1 MFFKLK
7 NNSSQHLLILEQ
19 MNIEITLP
27 DESIRK
33 YNNPVTGEAIA
44 FDIGPKLGKDAI
56 AIEINKQL
64 FDTSYEIT
72 ENASINILT
81 SKDIVSLSI
90 LRHSTAHLLAQAVL
104 NLYPDT
110 QYGVGPD
117 IEDGFY
123 YDFLFEQ
130 TISDDDLPKIEK
142 EMTRLTGEKQPFSK
156 SFMDKSKALN
166 LFKNQEFKKELINT
180 ADSTEGVDDNHVS
193 VYSNKDFIDL
203 CRGPHVPNTGYI
215 KHFKLTRIGGAYWRG
230 DENNPQL
237 QRIYGTSWFTKD
249 DLQQYL
255 SRRVEAEKR
264 DHRKIG
270 KELELFTSADELGPG
285 QFLWKPNGALLRNT
299 IETYSKKAHI
309 QNGYDLV
316 NTPHI
321 GRSILWETS
330 GHLEHYEE
338 GMYPPLQSKDNDD
351 TYYLKPMNC
360 PFHILIYKSE
370 LRSYKEL
377 PVRLFE
383 LGSVYR
389 FEKTGVL
396 HGLLRARG
404 FTQDDAHIFC
414 TFDQIDQEINNLLRF
429 SIALLKSFG
438 FEDIEADLST
448 KPKKA
453 IGEDKDWKIAT
464 ESLENALNEEGI
476 NFITAE
482 GEGAF
487 YGPKIDL
494 HVKDAIGRRW
504 QLSTIQIDFAQPN
517 NFGLEYVTSKN
528 SKDRPVMVHRA
539 LLGSIERFTGI
550 LIEHYSGEFPGWLA
564 PTQLKILTIGD
575 VHDYVQSIVE
585 KLPNVRLEIDNRNVR
600 LGEKIH
606 DAKKRKIP
614 LSLIIGEK
622 DLAAN
627 TGSLNILNSESINNE
642 TIAQLVKEINKQVK
656 EPRFE
661 F

>member
-7 NNSSQHLLILEQ
+7 NNSTQHLLILEQ

-166 LFKNQEFKKELINT
+166 LFKNQDFKKELINT

-309 QNGYDLV
+309 QNGYDFV

>member
-7 NNSSQHLLILEQ
+7 NNSTQHLLILEQ

-123 YDFLFEQ
+123 YDFLFDQ

-203 CRGPHVPNTGYI
+203 CRGPHLPNTGYI

-230 DENNPQL
+230 DENKPQL

-309 QNGYDLV
+309 QNGYDFV

>member
-123 YDFLFEQ
+123 YDFLFDQ

-309 QNGYDLV
+309 QNGYDFV

>member
-1 MFFKLK
+1 
-7 NNSSQHLLILEQ
+7 

-27 DESIRK
+27 DESVRTYEKAI
-33 YNNPVTGEAIA
+33 TGEEIA
-44 FDIGPKLGKDAI
+44 FDIGPKLGKDAV
-56 AIEINKQL
+56 AIEINRKL
-64 FDTSYEIT
+64 YDTSYVIT
-72 ENASINILT
+72 ENASIKILT
-81 SKDIVSLSI
+81 KKDIQSLSI
-90 LRHSTAHLLAQAVL
+90 LRHSSAHLLAQAVL
-104 NLYPDT
+104 NLYPGT
-110 QYGVGPD
+110 LYGVGPD

-123 YDFLFEQ
+123 YDFLFKEN
-130 TISDDDLPKIEK
+130 ISDADLPKIEK
-142 EMTRLTGEKQPFSK
+142 EMLKL
-156 SFMDKSKALN
+156 SKANQLFIKSIQKKPEAMD
-166 LFKNQEFKKELINT
+166 LFKNQQFKMELIDSADESEGV
-180 ADSTEGVDDNHVS
+180 ADSEVS
-193 VYSNKDFIDL
+193 LYSNNEFIDL
-203 CRGPHVPNTGYI
+203 CRGPHVPNTSFI
-215 KHFKLTRIGGAYWRG
+215 KHFKLTRLGGAYWRG
-230 DENNPQL
+230 DENNSQL
-237 QRIYGTSWFTKD
+237 QRIYGTSWFNKE
-249 DLQQYL
+249 DLEQYL
-255 SRRVEAEKR
+255 TRRVEAEKR
-264 DHRKIG
+264 DHRKLG
-270 KELELFTSADELGPG
+270 KQLELFTTADELGPG

-299 IETYSKKAHI
+299 IENYSKKAHI
-309 QNGYDLV
+309 NNGYDFV

-321 GRSILWETS
+321 GRSVLWETS

-351 TYYLKPMNC
+351 KYYLKPMNC

-377 PVRLFE
+377 PIRLFE

-414 TFDQIDQEINNLLRF
+414 TFDQINSEVNNLLRF

-438 FEDIEADLST
+438 FKNIEADLST

-453 IGEDKDWKIAT
+453 IGNDEDWNIAT
-464 ESLENALNEEGI
+464 RSLEVALEDEGI
-476 NFITAE
+476 DFVTAE

-504 QLSTIQIDFAQPN
+504 QLSTIQIDFAQPD
-517 NFGLEYVTSKN
+517 NFDLEYVSTKN
-528 SKDRPVMVHRA
+528 SKDRPVMIHRA

-550 LIEHYSGEFPGWLA
+550 LIEHYAGEFPSWLA

-575 VHDYVQSIVE
+575 VSDYVKNITA
-585 KLPNVRLEIDNRNVR
+585 KLSGVRFEIDDRNIR

-606 DAKKRKIP
+606 DAKKQNIP
-614 LSLIIGEK
+614 LTLIIGEK
-622 DLAAN
+622 DLSNN
-627 TGSLNILNSESINNE
+627 TGSLNILNSESKNNLD
-642 TIAQLVKEINKQVK
+642 IASLVDFIIDDVT
-656 EPRFE
+656 EPEFE

>member
-1 MFFKLK
+1 
-7 NNSSQHLLILEQ
+7 

-27 DESIRK
+27 DESVRTYESAI
-33 YNNPVTGEAIA
+33 TGEEIA
-44 FDIGPKLGKDAI
+44 FDIGPKLGKDAV
-56 AIEINKQL
+56 AIEINRKL
-64 FDTSYEIT
+64 YDTSYVIT
-72 ENASINILT
+72 ENASIKILT
-81 SKDIVSLSI
+81 KKDIQSLSI
-90 LRHSTAHLLAQAVL
+90 LRHSSAHLLAQAVL

-110 QYGVGPD
+110 LYGVGPD

-123 YDFLFEQ
+123 YDFLFKEN
-130 TISDDDLPKIEK
+130 ISDADLPKIEK
-142 EMTRLTGEKQPFSK
+142 EMLKL
-156 SFMDKSKALN
+156 SKANQLFVKSIQKKPDAMD
-166 LFKNQEFKKELINT
+166 LFKNQQFKMELIDS
-180 ADSTEGVDDNHVS
+180 ADESEGVEDSEVS
-193 VYSNKDFIDL
+193 LYSNNEFIDL
-203 CRGPHVPNTGYI
+203 CRGPHVPNTGFI
-215 KHFKLTRIGGAYWRG
+215 KHFKLTRLGGAYWRG
-230 DENNPQL
+230 DENNSQL
-237 QRIYGTSWFTKD
+237 QRIYGTSWFNKE
-249 DLQQYL
+249 DLEQYL
-255 SRRVEAEKR
+255 TRRVEAEKR
-264 DHRKIG
+264 DHRKLG
-270 KELELFTSADELGPG
+270 KQLELFTTADELGPG

-299 IETYSKKAHI
+299 IENYSKKAHI
-309 QNGYDLV
+309 NNGYDFV

-321 GRSILWETS
+321 GRSVLWETS

-351 TYYLKPMNC
+351 KYYLKPMNC

-377 PVRLFE
+377 PIRLFE

-414 TFDQIDQEINNLLRF
+414 TFDQINTEVNNLLRF

-438 FEDIEADLST
+438 FKNIEADLST
-448 KPKKA
+448 KPNKA
-453 IGEDKDWKIAT
+453 IGKDEDWNIAT
-464 ESLENALNEEGI
+464 RSLEVALEDEGI
-476 NFITAE
+476 DFVTAE

-504 QLSTIQIDFAQPN
+504 QLSTIQIDFAQPD
-517 NFGLEYVTSKN
+517 NFDLEYVSTKN
-528 SKDRPVMVHRA
+528 SKDRPVMIHRA

-550 LIEHYSGEFPGWLA
+550 LIEHYAGEFPSWLA

-575 VHDYVQSIVE
+575 VSDYVKNITA
-585 KLPNVRLEIDNRNVR
+585 KLSGVRFEIDDRNIR

-606 DAKKRKIP
+606 DAKKQNIP
-614 LSLIIGEK
+614 LTLIIGEK
-622 DLAAN
+622 DLSNN
-627 TGSLNILNSESINNE
+627 TGSLNILNSESKNNLD
-642 TIAQLVKEINKQVK
+642 IDSLVDFIIDDVT
-656 EPRFE
+656 EPEFE

>member
-1 MFFKLK
+1 
-7 NNSSQHLLILEQ
+7 

-27 DESIRK
+27 DKSIRT
-33 YNNPVTGEAIA
+33 YDQPITGSDIA
-44 FDIGPKLGKDAI
+44 NDIGPKLGKDAI
-56 AIEINKQL
+56 GIEINKEL
-64 FDTSYEIT
+64 FDTSYQIK
-72 ENASINILT
+72 ENVSIKILT
-81 SKDIVSLSI
+81 KNDIQSLSV

-104 NLYPDT
+104 NLYPGT
-110 QYGVGPD
+110 LYGVGPD

-123 YDFLFEQ
+123 YDFLFKDN
-130 TISDDDLPKIEK
+130 ISEVDLPKIEV
-142 EMTRLTGEKQPFSK
+142 EMLRLVKEKQPFVKSISSK
-156 SFMDKSKALN
+156 SEAMVIFDKQK
-166 LFKNQEFKKELINT
+166 FKKELIES
-180 ADSTEGVDDNHVS
+180 ADSNEGVDESNVS
-193 VYSNKDFIDL
+193 LYSNNKFIDL
-203 CRGPHVPNTGYI
+203 CKGPHVPNTSYI

-230 DENNPQL
+230 DESNPQL
-237 QRIYGTSWFTKD
+237 QRIYGTSWFSKE
-249 DLQQYL
+249 DLQKYL
-255 SRRVEAEKR
+255 TRRVEAEKR

-299 IETYSKKAHI
+299 IENYSKIAHI
-309 QNGYDLV
+309 NNGYSFV

-321 GRSILWETS
+321 GRSTLWETS
-330 GHLEHYEE
+330 GHLEHYEDA
-338 GMYPPLQSKDNDD
+338 MFPPLKSKDSDD
-351 TYYLKPMNC
+351 KYYLKPMNC

-396 HGLLRARG
+396 HGLMRARG

-414 TFDQIDQEINNLLRF
+414 TFEQINKEVNNLLKF

-438 FEDIEADLST
+438 FTEIEADLST

-453 IGEDKDWKIAT
+453 IGNPEDWELAT
-464 ESLENALNEEGI
+464 SSLEEALNDQDI
-476 NFITAE
+476 DFITAE

-494 HVKDAIGRRW
+494 HIKDAIGRRW

-517 NFGLEYVTSKN
+517 NFELEYVSSENT
-528 SKDRPVMVHRA
+528 KDRPVMIHRA

-550 LIEHYSGEFPGWLA
+550 LIEHYAGEFPVWLS
-564 PTQLKILTIGD
+564 PTQLKILTIGN
-575 VHDYVQSIVE
+575 VSEYVDDIVTL
-585 KLPNVRLEIDNRNVR
+585 LPNVRLDVDSRNIR

-614 LSLIIGEK
+614 LTLIVGEK
-622 DLAAN
+622 DLVNN
-627 TGSLNILNSESINNE
+627 TGSLNIHNAESENNKNIKELVNIINRE
-642 TIAQLVKEINKQVK
+642 VT
-656 EPRFE
+656 EPKFD

>member
-1 MFFKLK
+1 
-7 NNSSQHLLILEQ
+7 

-27 DESIRK
+27 DKSIRT
-33 YNNPVTGEAIA
+33 YDQPITGSDIA
-44 FDIGPKLGKDAI
+44 NDIGPKLGKDAI
-56 AIEINKQL
+56 GIEINKEL
-64 FDTSYEIT
+64 FDTSYQIK
-72 ENASINILT
+72 ENVSIKILT
-81 SKDIVSLSI
+81 KNDIQSLSV

-104 NLYPDT
+104 NLYPGT
-110 QYGVGPD
+110 LYGVGPD

-123 YDFLFEQ
+123 YDFLFKDN
-130 TISDDDLPKIEK
+130 ISEIDLPKIEV
-142 EMTRLTGEKQPFSK
+142 EMLRLVKEKQPFVKSISSK
-156 SFMDKSKALN
+156 SEAMAIFDKQK
-166 LFKNQEFKKELINT
+166 FKKELIES
-180 ADSTEGVDDNHVS
+180 ADSNEGVDESNVS
-193 VYSNKDFIDL
+193 LYSNNKFTDL
-203 CRGPHVPNTGYI
+203 CKGPHVPNTSYI

-230 DENNPQL
+230 DESNPQL
-237 QRIYGTSWFTKD
+237 QRIYGTSWFSKE
-249 DLQQYL
+249 DLQKYL
-255 SRRVEAEKR
+255 TRRVEAEKR

-299 IETYSKKAHI
+299 IENYSKIAHI
-309 QNGYDLV
+309 NNGYSFV

-321 GRSILWETS
+321 GRSTLWETS
-330 GHLEHYEE
+330 GHLEHYEDA
-338 GMYPPLQSKDNDD
+338 MFPPLKSKDSDD
-351 TYYLKPMNC
+351 KYYLKPMNC

-396 HGLLRARG
+396 HGLMRARG

-414 TFDQIDQEINNLLRF
+414 TFEQINKEVNNLLKF

-438 FEDIEADLST
+438 FTEIEADLST

-453 IGEDKDWKIAT
+453 IGNPEDWELAT
-464 ESLENALNEEGI
+464 SSLEEALNDQDI
-476 NFITAE
+476 DFITAE

-494 HVKDAIGRRW
+494 HIKDAIGRRW

-517 NFGLEYVTSKN
+517 NFELEYVSSENT
-528 SKDRPVMVHRA
+528 KDRPVMIHRA

-550 LIEHYSGEFPGWLA
+550 LIEHYAGEFPVWLS
-564 PTQLKILTIGD
+564 PTQLKILTIGN
-575 VHDYVQSIVE
+575 VSEYVDDIVTL
-585 KLPNVRLEIDNRNVR
+585 LPNVRLDVDSRNIR

-614 LSLIIGEK
+614 LTLIVGEK
-622 DLAAN
+622 DLINN
-627 TGSLNILNSESINNE
+627 TGSLNIHNAESENNKNIKELVNIINRE
-642 TIAQLVKEINKQVK
+642 VT
-656 EPRFE
+656 EPKFD

>member
-123 YDFLFEQ
+123 YDFLFHQ

-166 LFKNQEFKKELINT
+166 LFKNQEFKQELINT

-309 QNGYDLV
+309 QNGYDFV

-438 FEDIEADLST
+438 FQDIEADLST

-517 NFGLEYVTSKN
+517 NFELEYVTSKN
-528 SKDRPVMVHRA
+528 TKDRPVMVHRA

>member
-1 MFFKLK
+1 
-7 NNSSQHLLILEQ
+7 

-27 DESIRK
+27 DESVRTYEKAI
-33 YNNPVTGEAIA
+33 TGEEIA
-44 FDIGPKLGKDAI
+44 FDIGPKLGKDAV
-56 AIEINKQL
+56 AIEINRKL
-64 FDTSYEIT
+64 YDTSYVIT
-72 ENASINILT
+72 ENASIKILT
-81 SKDIVSLSI
+81 KKDIQSLSI
-90 LRHSTAHLLAQAVL
+90 LRHSSAHLLAQAVL
-104 NLYPDT
+104 NLYPGT
-110 QYGVGPD
+110 LYGVGPD

-123 YDFLFEQ
+123 YDFLFKEN
-130 TISDDDLPKIEK
+130 ISDADLPKIET
-142 EMTRLTGEKQPFSK
+142 EMLKL
-156 SFMDKSKALN
+156 SKANQLFVKSIQKKPDAMD
-166 LFKNQEFKKELINT
+166 LFKNQQFKMELIDS
-180 ADSTEGVDDNHVS
+180 ADESEGVEDSEVS
-193 VYSNKDFIDL
+193 LYSNNEFIDL
-203 CRGPHVPNTGYI
+203 CRGPHVPNTSFI
-215 KHFKLTRIGGAYWRG
+215 KHFKLTRLGGAYWRG
-230 DENNPQL
+230 DENNSQL
-237 QRIYGTSWFTKD
+237 QRIYGTSWFNKE
-249 DLQQYL
+249 DLEQYL
-255 SRRVEAEKR
+255 TRRVEAEKR
-264 DHRKIG
+264 DHRKLG
-270 KELELFTSADELGPG
+270 KQLELFTTADELGPG

-299 IETYSKKAHI
+299 IENYSKKAHI
-309 QNGYDLV
+309 NNGYDFV

-321 GRSILWETS
+321 GRSVLWETS

-351 TYYLKPMNC
+351 KYYLKPMNC

-377 PVRLFE
+377 PIRLFE

-414 TFDQIDQEINNLLRF
+414 TFDQINSEVNNLLRF

-438 FEDIEADLST
+438 FKNIEADLST

-453 IGEDKDWKIAT
+453 IGNDEDWNIAT
-464 ESLENALNEEGI
+464 RSLEVALEDEGI
-476 NFITAE
+476 DFVTAE

-504 QLSTIQIDFAQPN
+504 QLSTIQIDFAQPD
-517 NFGLEYVTSKN
+517 NFDLEYVSTKN
-528 SKDRPVMVHRA
+528 SKDRPVMIHRA

-550 LIEHYSGEFPGWLA
+550 LIEHYAGEFPSWLA

-575 VHDYVQSIVE
+575 VSDYVKNITA
-585 KLPNVRLEIDNRNVR
+585 KLSGVRFEIDDRNIR

-606 DAKKRKIP
+606 DSKKQNIP
-614 LSLIIGEK
+614 LTLIIGEK
-622 DLAAN
+622 DLSNN
-627 TGSLNILNSESINNE
+627 TGSLNILNSESKNNLD
-642 TIAQLVKEINKQVK
+642 IASLVDFIIDDVT
-656 EPRFE
+656 EPEFE

>member
-1 MFFKLK
+1 
-7 NNSSQHLLILEQ
+7 

-27 DESIRK
+27 DKSVRTYEKAI
-33 YNNPVTGEAIA
+33 TGEEIA
-44 FDIGPKLGKDAI
+44 FDIGPKLGKDAV
-56 AIEINKQL
+56 AIEINREL
-64 FDTSYEIT
+64 YDTSYVIK
-72 ENASINILT
+72 ENAAIKILT
-81 SKDIVSLSI
+81 KKDIQSLSI
-90 LRHSTAHLLAQAVL
+90 LRHSSAHLLAQAVL
-104 NLYPDT
+104 NLYPGT
-110 QYGVGPD
+110 LYGVGPD

-123 YDFLFEQ
+123 YDFLFKEN
-130 TISDDDLPKIEK
+130 ISDADLPKIEK
-142 EMTRLTGEKQPFSK
+142 EMLKL
-156 SFMDKSKALN
+156 SKAN
-166 LFKNQEFKKELINT
+166 QQFTKSTQTKSNAMELFKNQQFKMELIDS
-180 ADSTEGVDDNHVS
+180 ADETEGVEDSNVS
-193 VYSNKDFIDL
+193 LYSNNEFIDL
-203 CRGPHVPNTGYI
+203 CKGPHVPNTGFI

-230 DENNPQL
+230 DENNSQL
-237 QRIYGTSWFTKD
+237 QRIYGTSWFNKE
-249 DLQQYL
+249 DLEQYL
-255 SRRVEAEKR
+255 TRRVEAEKR
-264 DHRKIG
+264 DHRKLG
-270 KELELFTSADELGPG
+270 KQLELFTTADELGPG

-299 IETYSKKAHI
+299 IENYSKKAHI
-309 QNGYDLV
+309 NNGYDFV

-321 GRSILWETS
+321 GRSVLWETS

-351 TYYLKPMNC
+351 RYYLKPMNC

-377 PVRLFE
+377 PLRLFE

-414 TFDQIDQEINNLLRF
+414 TFDQINTEVNNLLRF

-438 FEDIEADLST
+438 FTNIEADLST
-448 KPKKA
+448 KPSKA
-453 IGEDKDWKIAT
+453 IGNDEDWNIAT
-464 ESLENALNEEGI
+464 RSLEVALEDEGI
-476 NFITAE
+476 DFVTAE

-504 QLSTIQIDFAQPN
+504 QLSTIQIDFAQPD
-517 NFGLEYVTSKN
+517 NFDLEYVSTKN
-528 SKDRPVMVHRA
+528 SKDRPVMIHRA

-550 LIEHYSGEFPGWLA
+550 LIEHYAGEFPTWLA

-575 VHDYVQSIVE
+575 VSDYVKNITA
-585 KLPNVRLEIDNRNVR
+585 KLSGVRLKIDDRNIR

-606 DAKKRKIP
+606 DAKKQNIP
-614 LSLIIGEK
+614 LTLIIGEK
-622 DLAAN
+622 DLSNN
-627 TGSLNILNSESINNE
+627 TGSLNILNSESKNNLD
-642 TIAQLVKEINKQVK
+642 IASLVDFIIDDVT
-656 EPRFE
+656 EPEFE

>member
-7 NNSSQHLLILEQ
+7 NNSTQHLLILEQ

-123 YDFLFEQ
+123 YDFLFDQ

-203 CRGPHVPNTGYI
+203 CRGPHLPNTGYI

-309 QNGYDLV
+309 QNGYDFV